1 MAKPK
6 VFINQINKYIKNNKE
21 SYHFTNE
28 NEVLEKID
36 RIDNMNLV
44 SKINEYFLSD
54 NFVYKFRAKIVL
66 KDKSERIVDVVALKD
81 NNLITIDEEKI
92 NIDDIV
98 DIKKAN

>member
-36 RIDNMNLV
+36 RIDNMNIV

-54 NFVYKFRAKIVL
+54 NFVNKFRAKIVL